1 MKKSILNHRGYVLSK
16 SELTKEELSKLKN
29 KLTVKPFLGDYEN
42 ENDNSEEFQVYTETE
57 KKITVPRYYGIKK
70 FGKPKKIEFSGEDSN
85 FEFNSKLRDYQN
97 NIVDTCYTEITEKG
111 GGLLSVGCGRGKT
124 VMAIYLAHKLKAKT
138 LVVVHKTF
146 LQDQWLE
153 RIKQFTNARIG
164 VIRQDKVEVENK
176 DIVIAMIQSLSMRDY
191 DMEIFN
197 KFKFVIYDEAHH
209 CASKIFSKSL
219 YKTGANYTLALSAT
233 PDRPDGLKKV
243 MDWYLGPTIYMEK
256 RKPNKQVLA
265 KVFKYTTDNKLFV
278 EKCIYNR
285 KTQSNKPHM
294 PTMINNLVA
303 IDERNTHILNIINQL
318 RKFPERKILILSG
331 RRDHLKFLKDSVDE
345 QIKID
350 IENNKM
356 EENECRTY
364 YYLGGM
370 KEQARKESE
379 TKGDILFA
387 TYDMAHEGLDIDRLN
402 TVILSTP
409 KKNIIQSVGRIM
421 RKILEKGDLR
431 PIIIDFSDELSIFKR
446 QSDRRI
452 KDYNESKYKVKLYYL
467 KKDKF
472 ISYKDYLKEF
482 KSFTEEEINKY
493 MTEEDTKIPKLEDI
507 LDDDNDENK
516 VDDEDDEND
525 NKDNENNENN
535 ENNKEKKIKTKKI
548 KDLQENVKEINGFDD
563 YLF

>member
-1 MKKSILNHRGYVLSK
+1 MKKSILNHRGYILSK
-16 SELTKEELSKLKN
+16 SELTKEELHKIKD
-29 KLTVKPFLGDYEN
+29 KLTVKPFLGDYDN
-42 ENDNSEEFQVYTETE
+42 ENNNDEFQVFTETE
-57 KKITVPRYYGIKK
+57 KKITIPRYYGIKK
-70 FGKPKKIEFSGEDSN
+70 FGQPNKIKFTGETCD
-85 FEFNSKLRDYQN
+85 FEFNSKLRDYQIE
-97 NIVDTCYTEITEKG
+97 IVDNCHKQIIEKG

-146 LQDQWLE
+146 LQDQWVD
-153 RIKQFTNARIG
+153 RIKQFTNAKIG
-164 VIRQDKVEVENK
+164 LIRQDKIDVEDK
-176 DIVIAMIQSLSMRDY
+176 DIVIAMIQSLSMKEY
-191 DMEIFN
+191 DMDIFD

-209 CASKIFSKSL
+209 CASKIFSQAL
-219 YKTGANYTLALSAT
+219 YKTGANYTLALTAT
-233 PDRPDGLKKV
+233 PDRADGLKKV

-265 KVFKYTTDNKLFV
+265 KVFKYTTNHKLFV
-278 EKCIYNR
+278 EKTIFNR
-285 KTQSNKPHM
+285 KTQSNKAHM
-294 PTMINNLVA
+294 PTMINNLVE
-303 IDERNTHILNIINQL
+303 IDERNGHILNIINQL

-370 KEQARKESE
+370 KEKDRKESE

-431 PIIIDFSDELSIFKR
+431 PIIIDLSDELSIFKK
-446 QSDRRI
+446 QSERRI
-452 KDYNESKYKVKLYYL
+452 KDYNESKYKVKLYYIN
-467 KKDKF
+467 KDKF

-482 KSFTEEEINKY
+482 KNFTDDEINKY
-493 MTEEDTKIPKLEDI
+493 MTEEDIKIPKIEEI
-507 LDDDNDENK
+507 LDDANDENK
-516 VDDEDDEND
+516 VDDEDDNQVQE
-525 NKDNENNENN
+525 ENNEKENN
-535 ENNKEKKIKTKKI
+535 EKIKKKT
-548 KDLQENVKEINGFDD
+548 DLQKNVKEVTGFDD

>member
-1 MKKSILNHRGYVLSK
+1 M
-16 SELTKEELSKLKN
+16 
-29 KLTVKPFLGDYEN
+29 
-42 ENDNSEEFQVYTETE
+42 
-57 KKITVPRYYGIKK
+57 
-70 FGKPKKIEFSGEDSN
+70 
-85 FEFNSKLRDYQN
+85 
-97 NIVDTCYTEITEKG
+97 
-111 GGLLSVGCGRGKT
+111 SVGCGRGKT

-146 LQDQWLE
+146 LQDQWVE
-153 RIKQFTNARIG
+153 RIKQFTNAKIG
-164 VIRQDKVEVENK
+164 IIRQDKVDVEGK

-191 DMEIFN
+191 DISIFD

-209 CASKIFSKSL
+209 CASKVFSKAL

-256 RKPNKQVLA
+256 RRPNQQVLA
-265 KVFKYTTDNKLFV
+265 KVFKYHTNHKLFV
-278 EKCIYNR
+278 EKTIFNR
-285 KTQSNKPHM
+285 KTHSNKAHM
-294 PTMINNLVA
+294 PTMINNLVE
-303 IDERNTHILNIINQL
+303 IDERNNHILNIINQL

-331 RRDHLKFLKDSVDE
+331 RREHLKFLKDSVDK
-345 QIKID
+345 QIKLD
-350 IENNKM
+350 IENKKM
-356 EENECRTY
+356 EENECKTY

-370 KEQARKESE
+370 KEKERKESE
-379 TKGDILFA
+379 TNGDILFA

-431 PIIIDFSDELSIFKR
+431 PIIIDFSDELSIFKK
-446 QSDRRI
+446 QSERRI
-452 KDYNESKYKVKLYYL
+452 KDYNESKYKVKLYYIN
-467 KKDKF
+467 KDKF

-482 KSFTEEEINKY
+482 KNFTDDEIEKY
-493 MTEEDTKIPKLEDI
+493 MSPEDIEIPKLENI

-516 VDDEDDEND
+516 VDDEDC
-525 NKDNENNENN
+525 KNNES
-535 ENNKEKKIKTKKI
+535 EKKIKTKKN
-548 KDLQENVKEINGFDD
+548 KELQNNVKEINDFND